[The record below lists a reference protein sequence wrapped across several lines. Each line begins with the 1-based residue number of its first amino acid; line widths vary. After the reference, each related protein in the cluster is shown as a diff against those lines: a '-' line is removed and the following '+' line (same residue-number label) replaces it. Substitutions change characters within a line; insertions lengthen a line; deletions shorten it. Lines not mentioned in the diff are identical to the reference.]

1 MRLTSTSRRL
11 RAGGRQDFVA
21 KLAVLVPA
29 PRAHL
34 TKYHGVLGP
43 AAVWRPLI
51 VPTAAAAADDNSS
64 EVRLNPQSPQP
75 SPTPAVDAEPAL
87 HTLRSARHGNYT
99 WAELMKRVFLV

>member
-1 MRLTSTSRRL
+1 MRLVMLIRYAARLQSQTERLTALPDGRLFYRLKRPWRDGTS
-11 RAGGRQDFVA
+11 AVVFERQDFMS

-51 VPTAAAAADDNSS
+51 VPTADDNSS
-64 EVRLNPQSPQP
+64 EVRLNPQPSPQ
-75 SPTPAVDAEPAL
+75 
-87 HTLRSARHGNYT
+87 
-99 WAELMKRVFLV
+99 